1 MSLEFTKAAMEI
13 LRMLALLLAG
23 VTLTLCVSNGAV
35 AQTGENVLLVV
46 NDASSTGD
54 TIAKRYAERRAVPG
68 ANVCRITTT
77 LEETIER
84 APYVQQIEN
93 PVWRCIARERAQDR
107 ILYIVLT
114 KGVPLRIGGTA
125 GRTGTVSSV
134 DSELT
139 LLYRRRSGV
148 PAGIA
153 GFVPNPY
160 FAGNAPVASVAPFA
174 HERHDIYLVTRLDG
188 YTVQDALALIDRA
201 AAPVRDGR
209 FVLDERSSWSDN
221 GNAWLRQA
229 AERLRSAGF
238 ADRVLLDESS
248 KVVTGE
254 SRVLGYYSW
263 GSNDP
268 AIRIRHFH
276 MEFLPGAL
284 AAMFVSSDGRT
295 FKEPPPTWT
304 PSDDNTPAGSFGGTP
319 QSLAADF
326 IRDGATGTAGHVAE
340 PYLDATIR
348 PDILFPA
355 YVSGRNLAEAFYA
368 AMPYLSWQTIVVG
381 DPLCAPFL
389 AHPPATEV
397 TDKGSDP
404 ATELPLLFSKRYT
417 ASLPQTVNVE
427 ARNAYAKFVARED
440 RGDRVGSVAAVQAAV
455 AGDPR
460 FTLARIAL
468 ASNAEA
474 AARYDEAIAQY
485 RAILAYAPNQIA
497 ALNNLAYAL
506 AVQKKQPQDALPFAE
521 RAAAIAPKDATI
533 LDTLAWIQ
541 HLLGRQ
547 NDALH
552 TVAATVSTSPA
563 SEDADVYWHAAVIY
577 YDASDKARALQM
589 METALK
595 LNPAIAERAE
605 VQQFR
610 QRLGG
615 AP

>member
-1 MSLEFTKAAMEI
+1 MENLKIVARFLTGAA
-13 LRMLALLLAG
+13 LA
-23 VTLTLCVSNGAV
+23 LCVSDRAV
-35 AQTGENVLLVV
+35 AQSGANVLLVV

-54 TIAKRYAERRAVPG
+54 TIAKRYAERRSVPG

-93 PVWRCIARERAQDR
+93 PVWRCIARQAAHDR

-114 KGVPLRIGGTA
+114 KGVPIRIAGTGG
-125 GRTGTVSSV
+125 RSGTVASV

-139 LLYRRRSGV
+139 VLYRRRSGQ
-148 PAGIA
+148 PAGVA
-153 GFVPNPY
+153 GFIPNPY
-160 FAGNAPVASVAPFA
+160 FAGTAPPASAVPFT
-174 HERHDIYLVTRLDG
+174 HERQDVYLVTRLDG

-209 FVLDERSSWSDN
+209 FVLDERASWTDN

-229 AERLRSAGF
+229 AERLRNEGF

-254 SRVLGYYSW
+254 AGVLGYYSW

-268 AIRIRHFH
+268 AIRIRHFQ
-276 MEFLPGAL
+276 MGFLPGAL

-295 FKEPPPTWT
+295 FKEPPLAWT
-304 PSDDNTPAGSFGGTP
+304 PGDNNNPAGPFGGSP

-326 IRDGATGTAGHVAE
+326 VRDGVTGTAGHVAE

-355 YVSGRNLAEAFYA
+355 YVKGLNLAEAFYA

-381 DPLCAPFL
+381 DPLCAPFRARAL
-389 AHPPATEV
+389 PSEAI
-397 TDKGSDP
+397 DKGTDP
-404 ATELPLLFSKRYT
+404 ATELPLLFSRRYVG
-417 ASLPQTVNVE
+417 SLPQVVNVN
-427 ARNAYAKFVARED
+427 ARNAYAKATAREE
-440 RGDRVGSVAAVQAAV
+440 RGDTAGAREALQAAI
-455 AGDPR
+455 AADPQ
-460 FTLARIAL
+460 FTGARLRLAIEDER
-468 ASNAEA
+468 
-474 AARYDEAIAQY
+474 AARYDDAIAQY
-485 RAILAYAPNQIA
+485 RATIVYAPNQVV

-506 AVQKKQPQDALPFAE
+506 AVHKRQPQDGLPFAE
-521 RAAAIAPKDATI
+521 RAAALNAKDSTI
-533 LDTLAWIQ
+533 LDTVAWIQ
-541 HLLGRQ
+541 HLLGREV
-547 NDALH
+547 DALR
-552 TVAATVSTSPA
+552 TIGTAVTASPPP
-563 SEDADVYWHAAVIY
+563 EDADVYWHAAVIFF
-577 YDASDKARALQM
+577 DANDRARALQM
-589 METALK
+589 IQTALK
-595 LNPAIAERAE
+595 LNPSLAERAD
-605 VQQFR
+605 VRQFR